1 MWFIWVKTTRK
12 FLFHSNTKF
21 SINFNSFS
29 MKYSFI
35 DEPSS
40 GMDPGAK
47 RNLWKV
53 LSQVR
58 CSGTSI
64 VLTSHSMEE
73 CEAICTRLAIMV
85 NGQFKCIGSA
95 QHLKNQFSKGF
106 LLTIKTKSNANSS
119 PISKNPKEFQ
129 TRIEN
134 FVYRNFQGAYLK

>member
-1 MWFIWVKTTRK
+1 M
-12 FLFHSNTKF
+12 
-21 SINFNSFS
+21 NFNSFS

-106 LLTIKTKSNANSS
+106 LLTIKIRSGGNELPTQRFPQAQIQISNF
-119 PISKNPKEFQ
+119 IH
-129 TRIEN
+129 IN
-134 FVYRNFQGAYLK
+134 FPAAYLK